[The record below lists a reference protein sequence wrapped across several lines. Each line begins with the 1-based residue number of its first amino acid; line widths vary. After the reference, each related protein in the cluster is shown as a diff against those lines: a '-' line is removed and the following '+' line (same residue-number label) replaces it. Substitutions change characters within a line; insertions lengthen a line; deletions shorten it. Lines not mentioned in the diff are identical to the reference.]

1 VYFGPSRPNL
11 QFQELLAEG
20 RTDQRPNVSILRKKL
35 LTRKKRADRL
45 AALLVEIIGA
55 RH

>member
-1 VYFGPSRPNL
+1 VYFEPSASNL
-11 QFQELLAEG
+11 QFRECRAEG
-20 RTDQRPNVSILRKKL
+20 RTVQSTNVTSLRKLL

-45 AALLVEIIGA
+45 AALLAEIIGA

>member
-1 VYFGPSRPNL
+1 MTF
-11 QFQELLAEG
+11 
-20 RTDQRPNVSILRKKL
+20 LRKLL